1 MNIMDNIDE
10 VKQTVKIKELGEHT
24 AVYVKEGK
32 IIQILGVL
40 NAEEVEAL
48 RHDSVHLL
56 DEESIERVAAVI
68 EKISE
73 VENGQYSTIL

>member
-1 MNIMDNIDE
+1 MSD
-10 VKQTVKIKELGEHT
+10 VKIKEFEDHT
-24 AVYVKEGK
+24 VVYVKEGK

-56 DEESIERVAAVI
+56 DEESIERVTAVI

-73 VENGQYSTIL
+73 VENGQYSIIL

>member
-10 VKQTVKIKELGEHT
+10 VEQIVKIKELGEHT
-24 AVYVKEGK
+24 VVYAKEGK

-40 NAEEVEAL
+40 NNEEVEAL

-56 DEESIERVAAVI
+56 DEESIERVANVI

-73 VENGQYSTIL
+73 VENGQCSIVL

>member
-1 MNIMDNIDE
+1 
-10 VKQTVKIKELGEHT
+10 
-24 AVYVKEGK
+24 
-32 IIQILGVL
+32 VL
-40 NAEEVEAL
+40 NNEEVEAL

-73 VENGQYSTIL
+73 VENG

>member
-10 VKQTVKIKELGEHT
+10 VEQTVKIKELGERT
-24 AVYVKEGK
+24 VVYASEGK

-73 VENGQYSTIL
+73 VENG